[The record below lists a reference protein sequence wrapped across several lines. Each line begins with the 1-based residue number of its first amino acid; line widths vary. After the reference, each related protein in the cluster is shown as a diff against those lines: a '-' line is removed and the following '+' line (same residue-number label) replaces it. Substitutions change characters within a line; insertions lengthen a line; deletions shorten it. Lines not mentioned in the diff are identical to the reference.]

1 MEDKH
6 ILKNLK
12 SLIRNATIKYSG
24 EYVWQDVML
33 TEDFKKAYSDYL
45 ENNGYSIEFFDSTA
59 IITTR
64 GSKYIFVP
72 NEWFVIASYPVG
84 VFKELM
90 NYKSYFMDISED
102 LGKRPD
108 DYAKHLRDSASL
120 VDQKEYAAAAEKIV
134 RNRNP
139 FADDNQVSEAVERLW
154 RFVNDYSWWSGQKT
168 IDRGDFYISVVLN
181 MLNLV
186 NASQGY
192 VADIVNAYG
201 TDYKLGPMVKEL
213 DGFTVNMTCNI
224 VDKEISRID
233 LYKEDA
239 DSQTANILREAN
251 VTYGD
256 APAGRTRLKI
266 KSTTSREIK
275 YKK

>member
-6 ILKNLK
+6 ILKNLR

-90 NYKSYFMDISED
+90 NYKSYFMDIAED

-108 DYAKHLRDSASL
+108 DYAKHLRDSASMA
-120 VDQKEYAAAAEKIV
+120 DQKEYATAAERIV

-139 FADDNQVSEAVERLW
+139 FADDSQVSEAVERLW
-154 RFVNDYSWWSGQKT
+154 KFVNDYSWWSGQKT
-168 IDRGDFYISVVLN
+168 IDRGDFYISVILN

-201 TDYKLGPMVKEL
+201 TDYRLGPMVKEL

-233 LYKEDA
+233 LYKEDT
-239 DSQTANILREAN
+239 DSRTAMILREAQA
-251 VTYGD
+251 TYGD

-266 KSTTSREIK
+266 KSTASRENR

>member
-6 ILKNLK
+6 ILKNLR

-90 NYKSYFMDISED
+90 NYKSYFMDIAED

-108 DYAKHLRDSASL
+108 DYAKHLRDSASMA
-120 VDQKEYAAAAEKIV
+120 DQKEYATAAERIV

-139 FADDNQVSEAVERLW
+139 FADDSQVSEAVERLW
-154 RFVNDYSWWSGQKT
+154 KFVNDYSWWSGQKT
-168 IDRGDFYISVVLN
+168 IDRGDFYISVILN

-201 TDYKLGPMVKEL
+201 TDYRLGPMVKEL

-233 LYKEDA
+233 LYKEDT
-239 DSQTANILREAN
+239 DSRTAMILREAQA
-251 VTYGD
+251 TYGD

-266 KSTTSREIK
+266 KSTASREIR